1 METSNYN
8 ERGNTAKGCKDR
20 RRIRRIW
27 GKNDNIFNQNEYHSS
42 LSLDQAF
49 KRLFRYLIRK
59 RLIIVKSIFML
70 APLWIARFP

>member
-42 LSLDQAF
+42 L
-49 KRLFRYLIRK
+49 
-59 RLIIVKSIFML
+59 
-70 APLWIARFP
+70 